1 MFSDCQKF
9 DGIGKCVVMSDNA
22 GIDYLS
28 VATYVDLAP
37 AHRFL
42 LGKVNLVRVD
52 FTYENSLC
60 CSNFTGIKF

>member
-1 MFSDCQKF
+1 M
-9 DGIGKCVVMSDNA
+9 VMSDNA

-52 FTYENSLC
+52 FTYENSL
-60 CSNFTGIKF
+60 NLLFKLHMQQVLTR